1 MLTSLT
7 ISQKLAQFFCSLRYE
22 DLPDDLVYRLKTFFL
37 DWLASAF
44 AGVSQ
49 PPTQSMLS
57 LAEDMKGSSEAT
69 VIPTNSRHLSL
80 IAALVNGASSHVMEM
95 DDLHRQSIFHP
106 AASILPAVFA
116 AGEKGHV
123 SGRDLILGILTGY
136 ETGIRAALAAGKS
149 HYEYWHT
156 TATCG
161 TFGAAAGAAKVL
173 GLDTGPF
180 VWALGSAGTQSSG
193 LWEFLSEGA
202 MSKQLHPGKSSMNG
216 LLSVLL
222 AQKGFT
228 GSSRI
233 FEGEKG
239 FLKATSDDY
248 DLDILT
254 DGLGETFHTAK
265 NSIKYYASC
274 GHTHSAIEGVIGRA
288 KHYRI
293 DSLGFCFCRYNV
305 INMLYQEALDLLEEV
320 EANTPYLAK
329 FNLPFC
335 VATALNFGHVDLDDF
350 TDERLYHPEILRLM
364 DIISFQANP
373 ELTRLYPHKWPSR
386 VEIELANGKRYRG
399 YCEYPKGDPENPFSE
414 KELIDKFNKLCKN
427 IIEKDEITITIRLRS
442 TNLINQ
448 FCILI
453 ITIFASLP
461 IEGFRCINRRWAGT
475 MTSRNAPVIL
485 CSFHSNECC
494 VFQNFDATPYVRD
507 RAAISIVSQ

>member
-1 MLTSLT
+1 MQTSPS
-7 ISQKLAQFFCSLRYE
+7 ISQRMAQFFCALRYE
-22 DLPDDLVYRLKTFFL
+22 DLPDDLVYRLKAFFL

-49 PPTQSMLS
+49 PPTQIMLS
-57 LAEDMKGSSEAT
+57 LAKDMEGSSEAT
-69 VIPTNSRHLSL
+69 IIPANRKHLSL
-80 IAALVNGASSHVMEM
+80 IAALVNGASSHVREM

-106 AASILPAVFA
+106 AAAILPAVFA
-116 AGEKGHV
+116 AAEKAHV

-193 LWEFLSEGA
+193 LWEFLTEGA

-216 LLSVLL
+216 LLAVLL

-228 GSSRI
+228 GSSLI
-233 FEGEKG
+233 FEGKKG

-254 DGLGETFHTAK
+254 AGLGETFHTAR

-274 GHTHSAIEGVIGRA
+274 GHTHSAIEAALKAWSDKNADVKDIQSVTI
-288 KHYRI
+288 HI
-293 DSLGFCFCRYNV
+293 
-305 INMLYQEALDLLEEV
+305 YQESLDLLEAV
-320 EANTPYLAK
+320 KATTPYLAK
-329 FNLPFC
+329 FNIPFC
-335 VATALNFGHVDLDDF
+335 VATALNYKHVDLDDF
-350 TDERLYHPEILRLM
+350 SDERLKNPELLRLM
-364 DIISFQANP
+364 GSMSLKADP
-373 ELTRLYPHKWPSR
+373 ELTRLYPQKWPSR
-386 VEIELANGKRYRG
+386 VEIKLENGERYNG

-414 KELIDKFNKLCKN
+414 MELIEKFKKLCGN
-427 IIEKDEITITIRLRS
+427 ILTEGEKERIIDSVL
-442 TNLINQ
+442 NLEKIDDV
-448 FCILI
+448 
-453 ITIFASLP
+453 THIFH
-461 IEGFRCINRRWAGT
+461 G
-475 MTSRNAPVIL
+475 
-485 CSFHSNECC
+485 
-494 VFQNFDATPYVRD
+494 
-507 RAAISIVSQ
+507 

>member
-1 MLTSLT
+1 MPTSLT

-37 DWLASAF
+37 DWLASTF

-123 SGRDLILGILTGY
+123 SGRDLILGILAGY
-136 ETGIRAALAAGKS
+136 ETGIRTALAAGKS

-216 LLSVLL
+216 LLAVLL

-254 DGLGETFHTAK
+254 DGLGETFHTAR

-274 GHTHSAIEGVIGRA
+274 GHTHSAIEAALKAWGD
-288 KHYRI
+288 KHADVKDI
-293 DSLGFCFCRYNV
+293 QSV
-305 INMLYQEALDLLEEV
+305 TIHIYQEALDLLEEV

-350 TDERLYHPEILRLM
+350 TDERLDNPEILRLM

-386 VEIELANGKRYRG
+386 VEIKLANGKRYKG

-414 KELIDKFNKLCKN
+414 KELIGKFNKLCGN
-427 IIEKDEITITIRLRS
+427 IITKDEI
-442 TNLINQ
+442 NK
-448 FCILI
+448 I
-453 ITIFASLP
+453 IDLVLALEKVDDVTEIFH
-461 IEGFRCINRRWAGT
+461 G
-475 MTSRNAPVIL
+475 
-485 CSFHSNECC
+485 
-494 VFQNFDATPYVRD
+494 
-507 RAAISIVSQ
+507 

>member
-1 MLTSLT
+1 MPTSPT
-7 ISQKLAQFFCSLRYE
+7 ISQKLAQFFCALRYE

-57 LAEDMKGSSEAT
+57 LAKDMEGSQEAT
-69 VIPTNSRHLSL
+69 IIPANTKHLSL

-106 AASILPAVFA
+106 AAAILPAVFA
-116 AGEKGHV
+116 AAEKAHV
-123 SGRDLILGILTGY
+123 SGRDLILGIVTGY
-136 ETGIRAALAAGKS
+136 ETGIRVALAAGKS

-193 LWEFLSEGA
+193 LWEFLTEGA

-216 LLSVLL
+216 LLAALL

-254 DGLGETFHTAK
+254 DGLGETFHTAR

-274 GHTHSAIEGVIGRA
+274 GHTHSAIEAALKAWGD
-288 KHYRI
+288 KHADVKDI
-293 DSLGFCFCRYNV
+293 QSV
-305 INMLYQEALDLLEEV
+305 TIHIYQEALDLLEEV

-350 TDERLYHPEILRLM
+350 TDERLDNPEILRLM

-386 VEIELANGKRYRG
+386 VEIELANGKRYKG

-414 KELIDKFNKLCKN
+414 KELIDKFNKLCGN
-427 IIEKDEITITIRLRS
+427 IITKDEI
-442 TNLINQ
+442 NK
-448 FCILI
+448 I
-453 ITIFASLP
+453 IDLVLALEKVDDVTEIFH
-461 IEGFRCINRRWAGT
+461 G
-475 MTSRNAPVIL
+475 
-485 CSFHSNECC
+485 
-494 VFQNFDATPYVRD
+494 
-507 RAAISIVSQ
+507 

>member
-1 MLTSLT
+1 MLTSPT
-7 ISQKLAQFFCSLRYE
+7 ISQRLAQFFCALRYE
-22 DLPDDLVYRLKTFFL
+22 DLPDGLVYRLKTFFL

-57 LAEDMKGSSEAT
+57 LAKDMEGSQEAT
-69 VIPTNSRHLSL
+69 IIPANTKHLSL
-80 IAALVNGASSHVMEM
+80 IAALVNGASSHVREM

-106 AASILPAVFA
+106 AAAILPAVFA
-116 AGEKGHV
+116 AAEKAHV
-123 SGRDLILGILTGY
+123 SGRDLILGILAGY
-136 ETGIRAALAAGKS
+136 ETGIRTALAAGKS

-193 LWEFLSEGA
+193 LWEFLTEGA

-254 DGLGETFHTAK
+254 DGLGETYHTAK

-274 GHTHSAIEGVIGRA
+274 GHTHSAIEA
-288 KHYRI
+288 ALKAWSDKHADVKDI
-293 DSLGFCFCRYNV
+293 QSV
-305 INMLYQEALDLLEEV
+305 TIHIYQEALDLLEAV
-320 EANTPYLAK
+320 EAGTPYLAK
-329 FNLPFC
+329 FNIPFC
-335 VATALNFGHVDLDDF
+335 VATALNYGHVDLDDF
-350 TDERLYHPEILRLM
+350 TDERLYNPEILRLM
-364 DIISFQANP
+364 GIISLKANQ
-373 ELTRLYPHKWPSR
+373 ELTHLYPRKWPSQ
-386 VEIELANGKRYRG
+386 VEIELANGKRYKG

-414 KELIDKFNKLCKN
+414 KELIDKFNKLCEN
-427 IIEKDEITITIRLRS
+427 IITKDEI
-442 TNLINQ
+442 NK
-448 FCILI
+448 I
-453 ITIFASLP
+453 IDLVLALEKVSDVTEIFQ
-461 IEGFRCINRRWAGT
+461 G
-475 MTSRNAPVIL
+475 
-485 CSFHSNECC
+485 
-494 VFQNFDATPYVRD
+494 
-507 RAAISIVSQ
+507 

>member
-1 MLTSLT
+1 MPTSLT

-22 DLPDDLVYRLKTFFL
+22 DLPDDLIYRLKTFFL

-44 AGVSQ
+44 AGVSE

-69 VIPTNSRHLSL
+69 VIPTNSRHLPL

-123 SGRDLILGILTGY
+123 SGRDLMLGILTGY
-136 ETGIRAALAAGKS
+136 ETGIRTALAAGKS

-228 GSSRI
+228 GSSSI

-254 DGLGETFHTAK
+254 DGLGETFHTAR

-274 GHTHSAIEGVIGRA
+274 GHTHSAIEAALKAWGD
-288 KHYRI
+288 KHADVKDI
-293 DSLGFCFCRYNV
+293 QSV
-305 INMLYQEALDLLEEV
+305 TIHIYQEALDLLGEV
-320 EANTPYLAK
+320 EAHTPYLAK

-350 TDERLYHPEILRLM
+350 TDERLANPEILRLM

-373 ELTRLYPHKWPSR
+373 ELTLLYPHKWPSR
-386 VEIELANGKRYRG
+386 VEIKLANGKRYKG

-414 KELIDKFNKLCKN
+414 KELIDKFNKLCEN
-427 IIEKDEITITIRLRS
+427 IITKDVINKIIDLVLALEEVDDVTEIF
-442 TNLINQ
+442 N
-448 FCILI
+448 
-453 ITIFASLP
+453 
-461 IEGFRCINRRWAGT
+461 G
-475 MTSRNAPVIL
+475 
-485 CSFHSNECC
+485 
-494 VFQNFDATPYVRD
+494 
-507 RAAISIVSQ
+507 